1 MSQGDF
7 SDEILMAYADGE
19 LEPSVAQDVECAVG
33 ENPEIARRI
42 LGFVKSRRAAKS
54 VYASQA
60 ADPVPAV
67 LEAAIRTRLASPNSL
82 PETNQP
88 LTTPPANDDAPNRRT
103 FWPIA
108 AAVALVLGGAVGA
121 AIDRTYVGRTPEV
134 GLLAGLEASE
144 IQDQLSR
151 LPTGS
156 QDATALGTLRPLA
169 SYKTEA
175 GALCRWFSLEGGSS
189 NAQAVACLDQRRW
202 TLALVDLRQGS
213 TNDYKPASGDN
224 GPVEAFLQSIGAGAP
239 LDRTAEE
246 GELLRVNRD

>member
-19 LEPSVAQDVECAVG
+19 LESSVAQDVESAVG

-42 LGFVKSRRAAKS
+42 LGFVRSRRATKS

-67 LEAAIRTRLASPNSL
+67 LEAAIKTRLESPNSL
-82 PETNQP
+82 PGTYRP
-88 LTTPPANDDAPNRRT
+88 ITTPPANDASSNRRT

-108 AAVALVLGGAVGA
+108 AAVALVLGGAMGA
-121 AIDRTYVGRTPEV
+121 VIDRASVARTPGA

-156 QDATALGTLRPLA
+156 QDATAIGTLRPLA

-175 GALCRWFSLEGGSS
+175 GTLCRWFSLEGASS
-189 NAQAVACLDQRRW
+189 NARAVACLDQRRW

-213 TNDYKPASGDN
+213 NNDYKPASDDN
-224 GPVEAFLQSIGAGAP
+224 GPVEAFLQSIRAGAP
-239 LDRTAEE
+239 LDRRAEE
-246 GELLRVNRD
+246 GELLLVNRD